1 MEKTFSITDK
11 IHAWMGDY
19 AIFGNF
25 TIFLIV
31 LLIAYIFYVIT
42 KKITLKVAGKLI
54 RKTKS
59 QIDDHL
65 LYSGVFE
72 RLALFIPVIIIYNS
86 VFLFPDWAGI
96 IDKIVGVSIAFLIS
110 ISLTALLNGLNSYY
124 STLEISK
131 IRPVKGYVQVINL
144 IIYLVTII
152 FIIGFIT
159 GRSPWELLAGL
170 GALTAVLLL
179 IFRDTILSFVAS
191 LQIAGNDLVH
201 VGDWIEMPK
210 YGADGD
216 VIDIALHTIKVQNWD
231 KTITIIPTYKL
242 IEESFK
248 NWRGMQASG
257 GRRIKR
263 SIFIDL
269 NTIQFCTDEQIDR
282 FEKINLISEYI
293 KSKKEELGSFENHNG
308 MEIINNRHL
317 TNIGT
322 FRKYIENYVK
332 SHPRVHK
339 DMTCM
344 VRQLAPGANG
354 LPLEIYLF
362 INDTA
367 WVSFESI
374 QSDIFDHILAVVPQ
388 FDLRVYQ
395 QPSGQDMSRIQF
407 MPSAIQ

>member
-1 MEKTFSITDK
+1 MNNSFSFTDK
-11 IHAWMGDY
+11 INNWMGDL

-25 TIFLIV
+25 TAF
-31 LLIAYIFYVIT
+31 LLIILFAYVVYVVT
-42 KKITLKVAGKLI
+42 KKITLKVATKLI
-54 RKTKS
+54 RRTKS
-59 QIDDHL
+59 KIDDHIL
-65 LYSGVFE
+65 ESRIFE
-72 RLALFIPVIIIYNS
+72 RLTLIVPVIIIYNS
-86 VFLFPDWAGI
+86 VYLFPEWATI
-96 IDKIVGVSIAFLIS
+96 IDKAIGISIALIVS
-110 ISLTALLNGLNSYY
+110 TSLTALFNGLSNYY

-144 IIYLVTII
+144 LIYLITLI
-152 FIIGFIT
+152 FIIGLIT

-231 KTITIIPTYKL
+231 KTITVIPTHKL

-248 NWRGMQASG
+248 NWRGMTASG

-263 SIFIDL
+263 SIYIDL
-269 NTIQFCTDEQIDR
+269 NTIQFCTQEQTSR
-282 FEKINLISEYI
+282 FEKINLLSEYI
-293 KSKKEELGSFENHNG
+293 KTKKKELEESRD
-308 MEIINNRHL
+308 INDSEKINRRRL

-322 FRKYIENYVK
+322 FRKYVENYVR
-332 SHPRVHK
+332 SHPKIHK
-339 DMTCM
+339 GMTSM
-344 VRQLAPGANG
+344 VRQLAPGSNG
-354 LPLEIYLF
+354 LPLEIYVF
-362 INDTA
+362 TNDTA
-367 WVSFESI
+367 WVNYETI
-374 QSDIFDHILAVVPQ
+374 QSDIFDHILAVVPE
-388 FDLRVYQ
+388 FGLRVYQ

-407 MPSAIQ
+407 IPENI